1 MAASWDT
8 RFRERLAAHPDLAG
22 AGALLA
28 EYADTLG
35 WERAAFHADLGQT
48 RLPLTENGEFVAV
61 AMGWSADY
69 VAHWVNDRRALTCPV
84 SLRCTRSMDA
94 FLWDCDP
101 DSETWHREALSAA
114 QRDILLSYRDCADGA
129 VTVPVH
135 RPGGKTAY
143 VSWFG
148 RGAAALRDRFRRT
161 YRETYL
167 ISHAFITHAD
177 ALESARRRGR
187 AQAAADRLSPR
198 EIECLGWAAQ
208 GKTEEDIALIL
219 GRSRETVHFH
229 LNNALRKLDACNR
242 THAVAI
248 ACSLGLIRLF

>member
-1 MAASWDT
+1 MATSWDT
-8 RFRERLAAHPDLAG
+8 RFRERLGAQTDLAG
-22 AGALLA
+22 AGSLLA

-35 WERAAFHADLGQT
+35 WERAAFHADMGQT
-48 RLPLTENGEFVAV
+48 RLPRTDSGEFVAV

-69 VAHWVNDRRALTCPV
+69 VAHWVDDRRALTCPV
-84 SLRCTRSMDA
+84 SRRCTRSMDA

-101 DSETWHREALSAA
+101 DSDTWRKEKLSEP
-114 QRDILLSYRDCADGA
+114 QRDTLRSYRECADGA

-135 RPGGKTAY
+135 RPGGKTGY

-148 RGAAALRDRFRRT
+148 RDPAALRERFHDT

-167 ISHAFITHAD
+167 ISHAFIAHAD
-177 ALESARRRGR
+177 ALESAQRRSHAR
-187 AQAAADRLSPR
+187 AAAETLSPR
-198 EIECLGWAAQ
+198 EIECLGWAAH

-229 LNNALRKLDACNR
+229 LNNALRKLNAGNR